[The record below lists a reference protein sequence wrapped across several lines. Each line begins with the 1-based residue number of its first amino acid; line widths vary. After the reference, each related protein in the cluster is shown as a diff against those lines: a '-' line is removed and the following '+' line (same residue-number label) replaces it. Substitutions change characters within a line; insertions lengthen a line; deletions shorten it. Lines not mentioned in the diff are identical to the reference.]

1 MPIYQQPTHLSCW
14 PITKNSLVLL
24 QRLRFQNKATI
35 QQLDLLIQKPSLA
48 GLLSFMESKK
58 LALENIEGR
67 ETSVSGMCCHV
78 LSAIGF

>member
-1 MPIYQQPTHLSCW
+1 
-14 PITKNSLVLL
+14 
-24 QRLRFQNKATI
+24 
-35 QQLDLLIQKPSLA
+35 
-48 GLLSFMESKK
+48 MESKK